1 MNVSD
6 SSVMDFIVKH
16 SKGFGSLF
24 YIVNP
29 YESMFEKEED
39 IPTPNYT
46 QKVKSMIDSVLVL
59 IYSSESDASA

>member
-1 MNVSD
+1 
-6 SSVMDFIVKH
+6 VKH